1 MPLITQGYDDDINEP
16 TMRMQV
22 KQVTPG
28 PPAQGTAPGGLPTS
42 PAPGLSSIIPDN
54 FWGFFM
60 MMVGLR

>member
-1 MPLITQGYDDDINEP
+1 
-16 TMRMQV
+16 MRMQV